1 MFSPRTFFRPL
12 DAILILTVSAAAG
25 WGLLAFR
32 ISEGTKAVVHVG
44 NKKYGWYELS
54 SSRHRVFVSTHIGPM
69 ELEIGG
75 GSARVV
81 SSPCRNKI
89 CVKTGAIS
97 RSHSEIVCMPARMV
111 VILESEGADADG
123 SGEGTDAVTF

>member
-1 MFSPRTFFRPL
+1 MFRPRTFFRPL
-12 DAILILTVSAAAG
+12 DAILILAVSAAAG
-25 WGLLAFR
+25 WGFLAFR
-32 ISEGTKAVVHVG
+32 FSEGSKAVVHVG
-44 NKKYGWYELS
+44 NKKYGWYDLS
-54 SSRHRVFVSTHIGPM
+54 SSRHRVIVPTHIGPM

-89 CVKTGAIS
+89 CVKTGAIR

-111 VILESEGADADG
+111 IILESEGADADG
-123 SGEGTDAVTF
+123 SGKETDAVTF